1 MTLHYQLLL
10 QNATDVITKCDSYFI
25 TKYDRSLLQNASV
38 FLLQN
43 ATVNCYKIR
52 QLLKIATILLENATF
67 ITNCDSTV
75 VVFQEHFH

>member
-1 MTLHYQLLL
+1 MRQLFYYKIR
-10 QNATDVITKCDSYFI
+10 QKFITKCVS
-25 TKYDRSLLQNASV
+25 